1 MSSNHPNQEST
12 STLKNYHHLR
22 HFSSQSLYDQEV
34 STNHQTTHSTRS
46 SLPDIT
52 PSSSS
57 SNPQSNLNSNPTF
70 STYVSRR
77 SIIANKAL
85 NLSSKLINKSAS
97 YLSSTTRDLD
107 QFNFPK
113 TQSTSQARST
123 RNQSQTWEDWDN
135 DTSNWHMQRGGN
147 QLPDPLTQSQSQ
159 SQLTKVS
166 SSNPSTPNA
175 YSSASAYLS
184 YFNRQNRQKRNKES
198 YTEDH
203 LVCFPGYA
211 ALKSPS
217 HSRAGDIEVYLSF
230 HAFRAKNDLEKL
242 NRSQRLFYSMICRLT
257 GLPARIGDKYY
268 ATSQSPSGS
277 QLDVNNQESQDL
289 ITWSDDDSPQK
300 PFHDSP
306 HASTFSSSAT
316 PTKNNPKPD
325 LARKPLTIPASDP
338 PRPPQRITM
347 TLPTPIKPRES
358 KPFDDHPPQNS
369 SRSSSDS
376 FTSSLSSNPPSAS
389 LKPDPSFID
398 KDVMRLH
405 TNLRERLRAFF
416 SVKSEGRQIRVKLYG
431 ICDPISSG
439 TSDSLTKKRYFG
451 KSNFEEE
458 KQGVLLNQGRPLLT
472 QVITTRQGGIWAE
485 RLVLPWQSIESH
497 LRMAHPN
504 HKSGITKIKIEAA
517 LLSEDG
523 DPDDGPGVVNTHA
536 SLVTEV
542 DVIPSLSTSV
552 HLISDIDDTIKSTN
566 VLGGM
571 KTVLRNVFL
580 NEFEEVKVTGMSTW
594 YQALSSLGVWSHYIS
609 NSPLE
614 LWEPIER
621 FLSHDQFP
629 FGSVSLK
636 EYARGAG
643 SILSGMLE
651 SSGARKRARIER
663 IITEFPNSKFICVGD
678 SGEQDLEMYVGLAL
692 SYPNQIIAIYIRDVT
707 STTATATT
715 STTTTTT
722 TTIAN
727 VSSHQNTKRPMAPP
741 KPIHLQ
747 SNSIQSTTTSL
758 LEENPVIELLKS
770 RLKKAEN
777 DLLGK
782 SIRLKMFKS
791 GFDCIEESLELVKN
805 VGLDS

>member
-1 MSSNHPNQEST
+1 MSSNHQNQESINP
-12 STLKNYHHLR
+12 SKNYHHLR
-22 HFSSQSLYDQEV
+22 QFSSQSLNDQGLQTSV
-34 STNHQTTHSTRS
+34 QSTSINHQTNHSTRS
-46 SLPDIT
+46 SLPNIT
-52 PSSSS
+52 SSSS
-57 SNPQSNLNSNPTF
+57 SNHQINLNSNTF

-85 NLSSKLINKSAS
+85 NLSSKLINKSAT

-113 TQSTSQARST
+113 NQSNLNQSQFHSK
-123 RNQSQTWEDWDN
+123 NHSQTWEDWDN

-147 QLPDPLTQSQSQ
+147 QLPDPLHQSSTQT
-159 SQLTKVS
+159 QLSKVS
-166 SSNPSTPNA
+166 SSTPSTLNA

-203 LVCFPGYA
+203 LVCFP
-211 ALKSPS
+211 
-217 HSRAGDIEVYLSF
+217 AGDIEVYLSF
-230 HAFRAKNDLEKL
+230 HAFRAKNDLERL

-257 GLPARIGDKYY
+257 GLPARISDKLY
-268 ATSQSPSGS
+268 ATSQSQSGS
-277 QLDVNNQESQDL
+277 QLDVNNQETQDL
-289 ITWSDDDSPQK
+289 ITWSDDDTPQK
-300 PFHDSP
+300 AFVDSP
-306 HASTFSSSAT
+306 SASILSSSAT
-316 PTKNNPKPD
+316 PTKNNPQPD
-325 LARKPLTIPASDP
+325 LPRQPLTIPVPDP

-358 KPFDDHPPQNS
+358 KPFDDQPAQDS

-376 FTSSLSSNPPSAS
+376 FTSSLSSNPPSATF
-389 LKPDPSFID
+389 KPDNAVINED
-398 KDVMRLH
+398 LIRLH

-431 ICDPISSG
+431 ICDP
-439 TSDSLTKKRYFG
+439 TSTNTKDNSTKKRYFG
-451 KSNFEEE
+451 RTDFEGE

-497 LRMAHPN
+497 LRIVHPN
-504 HKSGITKIKIEAA
+504 QTSGITRIKIEAE
-517 LLSEDG
+517 LLAEDG
-523 DPDDGPGVVNTHA
+523 EADDGPGVVNTHA

-580 NEFEEVKVTGMSTW
+580 HEFEEVKVTGMSTW
-594 YQALSSLGVWSHYIS
+594 RLDSLYSVIL
-609 NSPLE
+609 PLE

-663 IITEFPNSKFICVGD
+663 IITEFPHSKFICVGD

-692 SYPNQIIAIYIRDVT
+692 SYPDQIIGIYIRDVT
-707 STTATATT
+707 STTATPATTT
-715 STTTTTT
+715 STTATTTNET
-722 TTIAN
+722 
-727 VSSHQNTKRPMAPP
+727 SHPNAVRPMAPP
-741 KPIHLQ
+741 KPVHLQ
-747 SNSIQSTTTSL
+747 SNTIHPDTSIL
-758 LEENPVIELLKS
+758 LEENPVIELLKT
-770 RLKKAEN
+770 RIKKAEL
-777 DLLGK
+777 DLMGK
-782 SIRLKMFKS
+782 SIRLRMFKS
-791 GFDCIEESLELVKN
+791 GFECIEESLELVKM
-805 VGLDS
+805 VSDSKPV